1 MFVQNVSSILII
13 DWCPQPTG
21 SPWGI

>member
-13 DWCPQPTG
+13 EWCPQPTG